1 MLKVVAVAERVPR
14 NLYKQVAH
22 PHAGGGG
29 GHARVDVRH
38 DVAAVAA
45 RRADCEAK
53 PVARQARAAWGGR
66 RGEGGVGRW
75 RGEGGG
81 GCAAGEAAS
90 LG

>member
-1 MLKVVAVAERVPR
+1 VLKVVAVAERVPR
-14 NLYKQVAH
+14 NLYKQVAR

-29 GHARVDVRH
+29 GRARVDARH

-45 RRADCEAK
+45 HRADCEAK
-53 PVARQARAAWGGR
+53 PVARQGRR